1 MDIENLLDLI
11 INYKDS
17 LLINSQENEIL
28 LLFTFVFGNFFLMI
42 IATVLC
48 FMTKK
53 IPVIYDIF
61 GIILGSS
68 IIAMFLNLL
77 VLMFLVLI
85 FNSTILIYNTG
96 LILTIIPI
104 FYIIYKFNYLNKL
117 GISITQF
124 INNVGFPFLGHL

>member
-48 FMTKK
+48 FITKK

-117 GISITQF
+117 GISITQ
-124 INNVGFPFLGHL
+124 L

>member
-48 FMTKK
+48 FITKK

-124 INNVGFPFLGHL
+124 VNKL